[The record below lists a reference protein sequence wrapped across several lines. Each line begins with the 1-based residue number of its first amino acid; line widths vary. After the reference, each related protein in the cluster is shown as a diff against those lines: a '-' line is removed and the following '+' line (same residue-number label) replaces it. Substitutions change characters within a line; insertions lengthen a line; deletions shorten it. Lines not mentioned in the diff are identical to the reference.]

1 MGEVVAF
8 KSADELV
15 DGYRSSKQRNK
26 EAEKMR
32 RQIELLEREE
42 LNRPEYTIGIVND
55 DGQLEVV
62 QAKPIR
68 KGVRLVPELLCLALV
83 LIGTFNILEGA

>member
-8 KSADELV
+8 KSADELA

-42 LNRPEYTIGIVND
+42 LSRPEYTIGIVND

-62 QAKPIR
+62 QAKPIG

>member
-8 KSADELV
+8 KSADELA
-15 DGYRSSKQRNK
+15 DEYRSGKRRNK

-62 QAKPIR
+62 QAKPIW
-68 KGVRLVPELLCLALV
+68 KGVRLVQEIVCLAIL
-83 LIGTFNILEGA
+83 LIGTFNFLEGA

>member
-8 KSADELV
+8 KSADELA
-15 DGYRSSKQRNK
+15 DEYRSGKRRNK

-62 QAKPIR
+62 QAKPIG
-68 KGVRLVPELLCLALV
+68 KGVRLVPELLCLVIL
-83 LIGTFNILEGA
+83 LIGTFNFLEGA

>member
-8 KSADELV
+8 KSADELA
-15 DGYRSSKQRNK
+15 DEYRSGKRRNK

-62 QAKPIR
+62 QAKPIW
-68 KGVRLVPELLCLALV
+68 KGVRLVPELLCLVIL
-83 LIGTFNILEGA
+83 LIGTFNLLEGA